1 MLFHTTLVG
10 ISPSFLRLVSGVR
23 NRLPFNTRCC
33 WSHRVCAPY
42 QTARNR
48 GKTWPK
54 KLPTGTN
61 LHLGPFMWSCEN
73 NPTERPKRH
82 LHLARR
88 HAGRRQV
95 LSSNSHG
102 GIFLPWLKDLDC
114 RSPGQMSCKGSIS
127 HTRTQ
132 VANLPSR
139 NLLVVWHNQKISKA
153 SLT

>member
-48 GKTWPK
+48 GKTAKPD
-54 KLPTGTN
+54 LRSSQR
-61 LHLGPFMWSCEN
+61 GPQIYISDLSCEVVRTTPPN
-73 NPTERPKRH
+73 GRV
-82 LHLARR
+82 LAPAPGTPCRGR
-88 HAGRRQV
+88 GRRQV

-139 NLLVVWHNQKISKA
+139 TLLVV
-153 SLT
+153 